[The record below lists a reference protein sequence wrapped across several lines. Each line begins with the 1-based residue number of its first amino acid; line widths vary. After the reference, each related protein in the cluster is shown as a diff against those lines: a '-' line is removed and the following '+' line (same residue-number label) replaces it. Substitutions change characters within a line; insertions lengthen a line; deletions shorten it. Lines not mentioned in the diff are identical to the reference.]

1 MQRLTQAVAGLE
13 QAIRRTP
20 VADTTPAPAT
30 AAAALTEQT
39 GWHDSWRY
47 AVRER
52 LLDVADALA
61 EESAGADDGWLSA
74 RGDHLRRERKRL
86 LTRLSLLAPTIAEEA
101 DPEQVRVGVGR
112 FVCDLHHHLRRMHDL
127 LYDAAGMEVGGSE

>member
-13 QAIRRTP
+13 QAVRAAP
-20 VADTTPAPAT
+20 GAD
-30 AAAALTEQT
+30 AAGAERS
-39 GWHDSWRY
+39 GRHDSWRY

-74 RGDHLRRERKRL
+74 REDHLRRERRRL
-86 LTRLSLLAPTIAEEA
+86 LTRVSLLAPMIAAEP
-101 DPEQVRVGVGR
+101 DPAQVKVTVGR
-112 FVCDLHHHLRRMHDL
+112 FVGDLHHHLRRMHDL
-127 LYDAAGMEVGGSE
+127 IYDAAGMEVGGSE